1 MRPFARASKPL
12 LGPVGLLLVA
22 ATVFVW
28 LIEGT
33 IFWLVARALGLDIN
47 PVEGCF
53 LLVLT
58 AFFSLIPAAPGYV
71 GTFDAAVVFGLH
83 ALSVDGGQA
92 VAYALLVR
100 FVLFVP
106 ITVAGLALLVTRYGG
121 LRQLRRGV
129 EE

>member
-1 MRPFARASKPL
+1 MAQ
-12 LGPVGLLLVA
+12 
-22 ATVFVW
+22 
-28 LIEGT
+28 
-33 IFWLVARALGLDIN
+33 ALSLDIG

-106 ITVAGLALLVTRYGG
+106 ITVAGLILLVTRYGG

-129 EE
+129 EY